1 MGSHMKKAIFDEQ
14 TSRAL
19 MKWRKQAKKKKD
31 ESKRLGRKLGE
42 GREDSLENNLPA
54 DSESPETADG
64 ENAAPYNQP
73 GKNDLLTSP

>member
-54 DSESPETADG
+54 DG